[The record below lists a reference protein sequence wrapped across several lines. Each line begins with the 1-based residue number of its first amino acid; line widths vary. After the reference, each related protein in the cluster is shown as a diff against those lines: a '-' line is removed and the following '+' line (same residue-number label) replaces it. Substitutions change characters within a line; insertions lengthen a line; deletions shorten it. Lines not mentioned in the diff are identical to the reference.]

1 MMREVIRGL
10 EVGFLAEVGRIA
22 FVVAFLLILVRVLLM
37 TRGERESAK
46 NLPLDDPENF
56 FLQSNHE

>member
-10 EVGFLAEVGRIA
+10 EVGALAEVGLIA

-37 TRGERESAK
+37 PRRERENAK
-46 NLPLDDPENF
+46 NLPLDDPEKF
-56 FLQSNHE
+56 FLESNHE